1 MGATEKRY
9 VRDGQ
14 QAMSRTHRRTKENMR
29 LGSCLRVM
37 QTAALMVCLACVAP
51 GVRADENRKVLV
63 NPKPE
68 YPEMARKLNL
78 HGVARIQVTIAANG
92 HVLDAKVVGG
102 HPILANAALFAAR
115 NWKFEA
121 GSSETTEILDF
132 RFDGI

>member
-1 MGATEKRY
+1 MK
-9 VRDGQ
+9 
-14 QAMSRTHRRTKENMR
+14 

-37 QTAALMVCLACVAP
+37 QAATLIVGLACVAP
-51 GVRADENRKVLV
+51 GVRADENRKVLL

-78 HGVARIQVTIAANG
+78 RGVARIQVTIAANG

>member
-1 MGATEKRY
+1 MK
-9 VRDGQ
+9 
-14 QAMSRTHRRTKENMR
+14 
-29 LGSCLRVM
+29 LGSCLRLM
-37 QTAALMVCLACVAP
+37 QAATLIVGLACLAP
-51 GVRADENRKVLV
+51 GVRADENRKALV

-78 HGVARIQVTIAANG
+78 RGVARIQVTIAANG

-121 GSSETTEILDF
+121 GSSETIEILDF